1 MVIKYLK
8 LYVTLKENVSVRAD
22 SFFFFFSCASKGVL
36 DCKEEKNL
44 PEKLEQK

>member
-22 SFFFFFSCASKGVL
+22 SFFFFSCASKGVL
-36 DCKEEKNL
+36 DCKEEKKL

>member
-1 MVIKYLK
+1 MSRWKKMCL
-8 LYVTLKENVSVRAD
+8 LGQTL
-22 SFFFFFSCASKGVL
+22 FFFSCASKGVL

>member
-22 SFFFFFSCASKGVL
+22 SFFFSCASKGVL